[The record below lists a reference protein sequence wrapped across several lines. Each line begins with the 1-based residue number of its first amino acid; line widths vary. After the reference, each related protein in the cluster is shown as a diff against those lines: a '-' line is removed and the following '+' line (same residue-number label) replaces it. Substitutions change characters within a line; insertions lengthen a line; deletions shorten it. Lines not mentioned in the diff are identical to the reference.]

1 MMVKFGLRTTEIKKE
16 QHFILAYQY
25 LVTSEN
31 KNNINDEMLD
41 LYKGIQ

>member
-1 MMVKFGLRTTEIKKE
+1 MVVKFGLRTTEIKKE

-31 KNNINDEMLD
+31 NNIINIEMLD
-41 LYKGIQ
+41 LYKGM